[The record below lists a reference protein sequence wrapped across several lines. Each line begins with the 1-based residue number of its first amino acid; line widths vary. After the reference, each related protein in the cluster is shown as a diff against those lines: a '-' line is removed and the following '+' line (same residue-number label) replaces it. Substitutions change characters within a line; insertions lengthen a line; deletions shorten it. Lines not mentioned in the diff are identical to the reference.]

1 MIFQIALWATI
12 VGLVLFFMVR
22 GTEPSDGFSALIAW
36 LIIAP
41 LPLAGLL
48 TGLLALL
55 TAY

>member
-22 GTEPSDGFSALIAW
+22 GTEPGDGFSAIIAW

-48 TGLLALL
+48 TGLMVLL